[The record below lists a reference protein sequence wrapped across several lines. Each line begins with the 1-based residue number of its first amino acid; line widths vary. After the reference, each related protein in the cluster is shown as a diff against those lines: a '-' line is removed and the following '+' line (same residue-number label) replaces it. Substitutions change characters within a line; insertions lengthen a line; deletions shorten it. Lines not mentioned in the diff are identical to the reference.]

1 MIKPHQHILVCITA
15 KSCRYNTNG
24 FVEELTRL
32 PENRW
37 GHACGA
43 LPTGVR
49 PVQTSILYLC
59 TFQAYIVVGGQ
70 YSSSVLTLLPGATA
84 WTELASLPKPFYYAQ
99 ASIVGG
105 RLRVT
110 WSEDDR
116 ENYRSEVMNDK

>member
-1 MIKPHQHILVCITA
+1 MSITA
-15 KSCRYNTNG
+15 KSCRYNISG
-24 FVEELTRL
+24 FVEELTQL
-32 PENRW
+32 PENIY
-37 GHACGA
+37 GHVCAA

-49 PVQTSILYLC
+49 PDQTSILNLC
-59 TFQAYIVVGGQ
+59 TLQAYIVVGGQ

-110 WSEDDR
+110 WSELTWSEDDK
-116 ENYRSEVMNDK
+116 ENYRSEVMIDK